1 MQEIVTALANG
12 SIYALMALAIG
23 IIYSTTQIIN
33 FAHGSVIMI
42 GAMSSYWLLSFAQ
55 MNFITAMLLAV
66 LINIVL
72 SIVIYKVSV
81 EKLGDLTNNSRWIVT
96 LFGAGIIIDNTA
108 RILFG
113 TEPKAYPYLFDG
125 KVIPIF
131 GSKIMVHE
139 IMMILVA
146 VVIGIVYQIVIQKTN
161 FGRAVRAVS
170 FRPDTSRLM
179 GIRSNHIVL
188 ICFAISGAVAAI
200 SGALI
205 APITFAS
212 YTMTYS
218 IGIKA
223 FAAAL
228 IGGLG
233 NTKGA
238 FIGGISLGL
247 IEEIANMVVPG
258 GLKDAISFLI
268 MIIVIIVL
276 PGGILSAKLF
286 NKGELNA
293 EKV

>member
-42 GAMSSYWLLSFAQ
+42 GAMTSYWLLSIFH
-55 MNFITAMLLAV
+55 MNYFTAILLAV
-66 LINIVL
+66 LINIIL
-72 SIVIYKVSV
+72 SMVIYKVSV
-81 EKLGDLTNNSRWIVT
+81 EKLGDLTQNSSWIVT
-96 LFGAGIIIDNTA
+96 LFGAGIILDNTA

-113 TEPKAYPYLFDG
+113 TEPKAYPFLFDG
-125 KVIPIF
+125 HVISIF
-131 GSKIMVHE
+131 GTKIMIHE
-139 IMMILVA
+139 MMMILVA
-146 VVIGIVYQIVIQKTN
+146 VIIGVLYQIVIQKTN

-170 FRPDTSRLM
+170 FRPDTARIM
-179 GIRSNHIVL
+179 GIRSNRIVL
-188 ICFAISGAVAAI
+188 MCFAISGAVAAI

-218 IGIKA
+218 VGIKA

-247 IEEIANMVVPG
+247 IEGIASMIVPG

-286 NKGELNA
+286 TKGELKT
-293 EKV
+293 EKI

>member
-72 SIVIYKVSV
+72 SMVIYKVSV

-125 KVIPIF
+125 NVIPIF